1 MRQIKA
7 TTTEDIKKT
16 RVFLTIVVAK
26 IRLLLSK
33 ITFFKA
39 KKLPS
44 EHLNFMRFAT
54 MLTLQDKRDK
64 FYILRPKGVEYW
76 FSLRVVQ
83 LSDQLNARTS
93 RVNEGLS
100 STIVK

>member
-1 MRQIKA
+1 
-7 TTTEDIKKT
+7 
-16 RVFLTIVVAK
+16 
-26 IRLLLSK
+26 
-33 ITFFKA
+33 
-39 KKLPS
+39 
-44 EHLNFMRFAT
+44 
-54 MLTLQDKRDK
+54 MLTLQDKRNK